1 MQAGDIIYSLQMCTI
16 EGASRQRGMNFHLA
30 GSLSV
35 VLMSTRDGAPYDD
48 RIEEG
53 GRVLIYEGHDRPRS
67 RGGPDPKTVDQPMR
81 SDSGRLTQ
89 NGRFFE
95 GAKNHRERTA
105 QPELVRVY
113 EKVRQ
118 GIWVFNG
125 TFDLVDAW
133 MESSGS
139 RSVFKFRLELRDT
152 AAQTDRVPEAP
163 EHSRLIPSSVK
174 QEVWKRDG
182 GCCVECGS
190 RDHLHFDHIIP
201 FSRGGASIVAANI
214 QLLCA
219 RHNLEKRDRI
229 Q

>member
-1 MQAGDIIYSLQMCTI
+1 ML
-16 EGASRQRGMNFHLA
+16 
-30 GSLSV
+30 
-35 VLMSTRDGAPYDD
+35 PYDD
-48 RIEEG
+48 RIEDG
-53 GRVLIYEGHDRPRS
+53 GRVLIYEGHNRPRS

-81 SDSGRLTQ
+81 SDSDRPTQ
-89 NGRFFE
+89 NGQFFE
-95 GAKNHRERTA
+95 AAKNHQE
-105 QPELVRVY
+105 QGKPPEVVRVY

-125 TFDLVDAW
+125 TFDLVGAW
-133 MESSGS
+133 MESSGT
-139 RSVFKFRLELRDT
+139 RSVFKFRLELSDT
-152 AAQTDRVPEAP
+152 AAHADRVLEAP

-190 RDHLHFDHIIP
+190 GDHLHFDHVIP